1 MVIRVIL
8 YQHKLPWISRD
19 AFGIRAIRVIR
30 VFRVRLI
37 PNRDLAKFQISNF
50 KIQI

>member
-8 YQHKLPWISRD
+8 YQHKLPQISRD
-19 AFGIRAIRVIR
+19 AFGIRAIRVI
-30 VFRVRLI
+30 RVRLI